1 MMWITVASASGSA
14 LTRARRRAT
23 RRCPP
28 DICLSDNWH
37 VQRHLPAVT
46 IGAGVSCGGGRG
58 RRIRQSRPPKSV
70 EDTRAALLAKAA
82 AYKKAAE
89 KDSKE
94 LGGKAELSS
103 VIGETVKKL
112 DEAKGQPAAPAGPPE
127 SARSR

>member
-14 LTRARRRAT
+14 LTARA
-23 RRCPP
+23 
-28 DICLSDNWH
+28 
-37 VQRHLPAVT
+37 VVRHGDV
-46 IGAGVSCGGGRG
+46 
-58 RRIRQSRPPKSV
+58 RRISASRTTGTSNATSRRSRSAPVSRAAEGEGGESANPDPPKSV

-103 VIGETVKKL
+103 VV
-112 DEAKGQPAAPAGPPE
+112 
-127 SARSR
+127 ARR